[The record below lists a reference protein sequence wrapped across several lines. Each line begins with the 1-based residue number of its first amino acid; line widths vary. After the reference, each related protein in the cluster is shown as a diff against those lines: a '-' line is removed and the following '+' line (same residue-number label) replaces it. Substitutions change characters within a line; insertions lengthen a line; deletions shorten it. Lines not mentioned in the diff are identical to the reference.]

1 MNAVIAWELKRRR
14 WFIVWWTIGI
24 ASLIAVTVLAYKAIG
39 HDAKQLNST
48 FNSISSSA
56 GGFFGGS
63 DFFSPIGYLSSQIY
77 YILLPILVIVM
88 ATTLATSL
96 MNRDENDATV
106 EYTLARAISRRQL
119 LFAKAAVGLT
129 VIAAVC
135 ILTYGVT
142 VASVHIAGIKI
153 NQANLLTTHLL
164 SFAFSASFGVIAFAL
179 MAASQ
184 LTRKVATS
192 IAIALAFG
200 GYVVSSLA
208 SLIHWLK
215 TPAKFMP
222 YHYYDTVSLLGGHAK
237 NGLILYFVGVTL
249 LAAGIATVG
258 YARRDIGQA

>member
-14 WFIVWWTIGI
+14 WFILWWTIGI
-24 ASLIAVTVLAYKAIG
+24 AGLIAITVLAYKAIG

-63 DFFSPIGYLSSQIY
+63 DFFSPVGYLSSQIY
-77 YILLPILVIVM
+77 YILLPILVIIM
-88 ATTLATSL
+88 ATTLAAGL
-96 MNRDENDATV
+96 MNRDENNTTV

-119 LFAKAAVGLT
+119 LFAKAIVGL
-129 VIAAVC
+129 VIIAAVC
-135 ILTYGVT
+135 VLTYIVT
-142 VASVHIAGIKI
+142 AASVHIAGIKI
-153 NQANLLTTHLL
+153 NQADLLTTHLL

-184 LTRKVATS
+184 LTRKLATS
-192 IAIALAFG
+192 AAIVLAFG

-208 SLIHWLK
+208 GLIHWLN

-222 YHYYDTVSLLGGHAK
+222 YHYYDTVGLLGGHSR
-237 NGLILYFVGVTL
+237 GELILYLVCVTV
-249 LAAGIATVG
+249 LAACIATAG
-258 YARRDIGQA
+258 YGRRDIG